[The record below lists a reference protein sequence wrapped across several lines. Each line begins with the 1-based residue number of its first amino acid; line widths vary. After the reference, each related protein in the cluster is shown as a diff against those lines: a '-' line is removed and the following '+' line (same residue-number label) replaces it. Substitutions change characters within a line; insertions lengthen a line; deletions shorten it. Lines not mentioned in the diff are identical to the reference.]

1 MDENKTMV
9 TIPIERYEDL
19 IKAEETLKILCR
31 VILEKDPYNADTFRA
46 VAEPYFPNKEKN
58 EV

>member
-1 MDENKTMV
+1 MDENTTMV

-31 VILEKDPYNADTFRA
+31 VILEKEPYNEDVFRA
-46 VAEPYFPNKEKN
+46 VAEPYFPNREKN